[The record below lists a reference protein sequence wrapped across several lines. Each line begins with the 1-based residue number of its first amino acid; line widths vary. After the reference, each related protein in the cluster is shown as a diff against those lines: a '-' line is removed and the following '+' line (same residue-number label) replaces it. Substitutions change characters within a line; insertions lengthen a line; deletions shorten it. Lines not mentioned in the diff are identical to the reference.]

1 MASKL
6 NPNVLYVQEPRES
19 LSSLET
25 DHLAHP
31 EPGEESSDSDGEP
44 DETEQKLIRKV
55 STSGQ
60 LRAKKSVKEGI
71 LLKQTSSFQR
81 WKRRFFKLRG
91 RTLYYAK
98 DSKSLIFDE
107 VDLSDASVAETS
119 TKNINNSFTV
129 NHSFRKLDA
138 IVPESRKCQSL
149 TRVAR
154 VARCFPPAT
163 LVVGWL
169 PGLSGHCVKKVKSC
183 FGGRTALD
191 LCLFR
196 AYGIDARPTFCQRLR
211 EAALRESTVSTD
223 CPVKVHTAHPL
234 PTPLP

>member
-1 MASKL
+1 MASKR
-6 NPNVLYVQEPRES
+6 NPNILYVQEPRES

-25 DHLAHP
+25 DHLAQP

-44 DETEQKLIRKV
+44 DETEQKLTRKV

-129 NHSFRKLDA
+129 TMKTHYFSYRNQDHSCAANMILS
-138 IVPESRKCQSL
+138 PSL
-149 TRVAR
+149 YYLLIY
-154 VARCFPPAT
+154 T
-163 LVVGWL
+163 LS
-169 PGLSGHCVKKVKSC
+169 LSIKFQFK
-183 FGGRTALD
+183 
-191 LCLFR
+191 
-196 AYGIDARPTFCQRLR
+196 
-211 EAALRESTVSTD
+211 
-223 CPVKVHTAHPL
+223 
-234 PTPLP
+234 